1 VRPTNVTSGL
11 SPDLACDGGATP
23 GCYLLGMNESV
34 RVEQLFV
41 VRIWRE
47 AGARDR
53 SFRGSVVHVSTERR
67 TYFSELAD
75 LVEFVRLHL
84 ESKDDR

>member
-1 VRPTNVTSGL
+1 VNEDVRT
-11 SPDLACDGGATP
+11 
-23 GCYLLGMNESV
+23 
-34 RVEQLFV
+34 EQLFV

-53 SFRGSVVHVSTERR
+53 SYRGSVVHVSTKQR

-75 LVEFVRLHL
+75 LVEFVRLRL
-84 ESKDDR
+84 EVKDDR

>member
-1 VRPTNVTSGL
+1 VDEN
-11 SPDLACDGGATP
+11 A
-23 GCYLLGMNESV
+23 

-53 SFRGSVVHVSTERR
+53 SYRGSVVHVSTQQR

-75 LVEFVRLHL
+75 LVEFMRLRF
-84 ESKDDR
+84 EVKADR

>member
-1 VRPTNVTSGL
+1 VNDNVR
-11 SPDLACDGGATP
+11 
-23 GCYLLGMNESV
+23 M
-34 RVEQLFV
+34 EQLFV

-53 SFRGSVVHVSTERR
+53 SFRGSVVHVSTEQR

-75 LVEFVRLHL
+75 LVEFVRLRL
-84 ESKDDR
+84 ELKDG